1 MLQFSYNIERRHV
14 PNGRWLKCN
23 FTDVTNCQ
31 FEVTGLA
38 PSDTYEFRVM
48 AKNAVETIGMPSEV
62 LGPIQ
67 CQPSNGKRKQPPYWV
82 LINRSIL

>member
-1 MLQFSYNIERRHV
+1 M
-14 PNGRWLKCN
+14 
-23 FTDVTNCQ
+23 
-31 FEVTGLA
+31 TGLA